1 MLPPLLLAVGV
12 ADTMHV
18 LVEYQAYVH
27 GARDRI
33 EAMRKACRELM
44 EPLFLTTLTTAIGML
59 SLSISRVEAIR
70 EFGYFAAFGVTAA
83 FLLTVTFV
91 PIAISYLPKPRERK
105 HEDLLSARFLEGVH
119 RFTMR
124 HSRAIIITAT
134 MLVAGAALATTQ
146 VRAESAFLKIFKPS
160 AQVRLDTEKI
170 QDALGGIVTLEV
182 MVDTGREGGVK
193 DPEVLRQLEK
203 LETFLESQ
211 PTVSSAQS
219 IADYFKDLRRAFFDN
234 DQREYRL
241 PETREEAAQ
250 YLLLYE
256 MDKPDG
262 DIREY
267 VTFDYRQTRVSA
279 RVALASSNA
288 SVELVNKTQ
297 AYIDREFPSE
307 MTATIAGLSQ
317 LYANMEEYIR
327 SSMIQGF
334 GSAFVGILIVFWIQL
349 RSIPLG
355 TIVMIPHL
363 MPIAITL
370 GLMGLTGIR
379 LDSTTTMVASVAI
392 GLADDDSI
400 HFVSRVGAKLRAG
413 VDMVE
418 ALRAALVEVGR
429 ALFYTT
435 VALCAGFGVMLT
447 SSFMGAV
454 YFGLLVMITMI
465 LALAADVLVLPV
477 MLRWY
482 DSTTRGAGFL
492 KREKKDQRSQE
503 NQPPRAS
510 WVSQRDS

>member
-1 MLPPLLLAVGV
+1 
-12 ADTMHV
+12 
-18 LVEYQAYVH
+18 
-27 GARDRI
+27 
-33 EAMRKACRELM
+33 
-44 EPLFLTTLTTAIGML
+44 
-59 SLSISRVEAIR
+59 
-70 EFGYFAAFGVTAA
+70 
-83 FLLTVTFV
+83 
-91 PIAISYLPKPRERK
+91 
-105 HEDLLSARFLEGVH
+105 
-119 RFTMR
+119 
-124 HSRAIIITAT
+124 
-134 MLVAGAALATTQ
+134 
-146 VRAESAFLKIFKPS
+146 
-160 AQVRLDTEKI
+160 
-170 QDALGGIVTLEV
+170 
-182 MVDTGREGGVK
+182 
-193 DPEVLRQLEK
+193 
-203 LETFLESQ
+203 
-211 PTVSSAQS
+211 
-219 IADYFKDLRRAFFDN
+219 
-234 DQREYRL
+234 L

-297 AYIDREFPSE
+297 AYIDREFPAG

-327 SSMIQGF
+327 DSMIQGF

-379 LDSTTTMVASVAI
+379 LDSTTAMVASVAI

-492 KREKKDQRSQE
+492 KREKKGSGPFSLEKGPDPFFADQRSHE
-503 NQPPRAS
+503 NKPPRAS